1 MVRYRPNV
9 AALILNT
16 NGSLLICERS
26 NMPGAWQFPQGGVDN
41 GESIEQALIREVREE
56 VGLGK
61 NDYEILESREGYRYL
76 YPPEVRVKK
85 SARTAVTARSKR
97 IFSANSSPPPR
108 PSMCTKLRRNSEHTG
123 GSRPMSSISIGF
135 PPSSARSIAQSWKI
149 SLESASKQQL
159 IPKSYGIG
167 SWYPVRLRH

>member
-85 SARTAVTARSKR
+85 IRKNGSHGQEQTYFLCKLKPTAPA
-97 IFSANSSPPPR
+97 I
-108 PSMCTKLRRNSEHTG
+108 KLRRNSEHTG